1 MAKKDLYHNIGV
13 VHLLDAKDITTNDTK
28 SSILDLAGFE
38 GALILVNFGAITT
51 PDSNSY
57 ITPILQESDTTADAD
72 FTAVA
77 SGDIL
82 GSFSRIDATTEDQ
95 TTQAV
100 GYVGNKRYIR
110 VLLDVTN
117 TGSGIS
123 NALVSVDGIVG
134 FPIHAPVSAPS
145 PVTAT

>member
-72 FTAVA
+72 FEAVD

-82 GSFSRIDATTEDQ
+82 GGFTKIDAATKDQ
-95 TTQAV
+95 TTQVV
-100 GYVGNKRYIR
+100 GYVGNKRYVR
-110 VLLDVTN
+110 VLLDITD
-117 TGSGIS
+117 GDAGIS
-123 NALVSVDGIVG
+123 HALVSVDGIVG
-134 FPIHAPVSAPS
+134 FPIHKPAVAPDPISE
-145 PVTAT
+145 T

>member
-72 FTAVA
+72 FEAVD

-82 GSFSRIDATTEDQ
+82 GAFSKIDAATEDQ
-95 TTQAV
+95 VTQVV

-110 VLLDVTN
+110 VNLDITD
-117 TGSGIS
+117 GDAGIS
-123 NALVSVDGIVG
+123 HALVSVDGIVG
-134 FPIHAPVSAPS
+134 FPIHKPAVAPDPVSA
-145 PVTAT
+145 T

>member
-72 FTAVA
+72 FEAVD

-82 GSFSRIDATTEDQ
+82 GVFSKIDANTKDQ
-95 TTQAV
+95 TTQVV
-100 GYVGNKRYIR
+100 GYVGTKRYVR
-110 VLLDVTN
+110 VLLDITD
-117 TGSGIS
+117 GDAGIS
-123 NALVSVDGIVG
+123 HALVSVDGIVG
-134 FPIHAPVSAPS
+134 FPIHKPAVAPDPI
-145 PVTAT
+145 TAT